1 MEPAL
6 SFLALALLVGG
17 LVGQGFE
24 MKRIRA
30 SIRVDEQLSS
40 KNVFADRR
48 NIKWYVVIAAGFV
61 LWYAA
66 NMKF

>member
-40 KNVFADRR
+40 KKVFADRR
-48 NIKWYVVIAAGFV
+48 NIKWYAIIAAGVV

-66 NMKF
+66 NMKL

>member
-1 MEPAL
+1 MEPTL

-40 KNVFADRR
+40 KNVFANKR
-48 NIKWYVVIAAGFV
+48 NIKWYAIIAAGLV

-66 NMKF
+66 